1 VRHSFVPSANTA
13 ETEFPL
19 QNLPFGVFR
28 RTGDTQACCG
38 VRIGDE
44 VLDLRLA
51 HRAGLLPV
59 AADAAQAS
67 TLAGILALPL
77 RKISALRGALF
88 ELLAAGQEHQANVAA
103 CFTPARSVTMSMPVM
118 PPNFTD
124 FLTSSFHKIRLG
136 KPKLD
141 PNFMSLPLAYHSRA
155 SSVRVSGDV
164 TRPHVQQESAG
175 AIRFAPTREM
185 DYELELGAFI
195 GQGNESGQPIALHD
209 AQQHVFGYCL
219 LNDWSVRDVQRWE
232 STPLG
237 PFLAKSL
244 ATTISPWIVTEEALR
259 PFRVPAFTRGPEET
273 PAPDYLASDD
283 NRRQGGIGIALEAW
297 LLTRRMRDQNEAAVR
312 ITATD
317 ARHLYWTF
325 AQIVTHH
332 ASNGCNLMSGD
343 LLGSGTVSGPTPESR
358 ACLAELTKRGTVPLA
373 LPNGETR
380 AWLEDGDEVVIRGRA
395 SSDGFVP
402 IGFGECRGAI
412 AASVPWP
419 TQDHS

>member
-1 VRHSFVPSANTA
+1 M
-13 ETEFPL
+13 

-28 RTGDTQACCG
+28 RAGDTRACCG

-44 VLDLRLA
+44 VLDLGLA
-51 HRAGLLPV
+51 QRAGLVPV
-59 AADAAQAS
+59 AADAAGAT
-67 TLAGILALPL
+67 TLAAILALPPRDVSDL
-77 RKISALRGALF
+77 RAALF
-88 ELLAAGQEHQANVAA
+88 GLLAAGQEHQAEVVA
-103 CFTPARSVTMSMPVM
+103 CFTPARSVTMCMPVT
-118 PPNFTD
+118 PPDFTD
-124 FLTSSFHKIRLG
+124 FLTSSFHKTRLG

-164 TRPHVQQESAG
+164 TRPHVQQGSAG
-175 AIRFAPTREM
+175 AIRFAPTCEM
-185 DYELELGAFI
+185 DYELELGAFV
-195 GQGNESGQPIALHD
+195 GQGNASGQPIPLHD
-209 AQQHVFGYCL
+209 AQRHVFGYCL

-237 PFLAKSL
+237 PFLAKNL

-259 PFRVPAFTRGPEET
+259 PFRVAAFTRGPEDT
-273 PAPDYLASDD
+273 PAPDYLTSEE

-297 LLTRRMRDQNEAAVR
+297 LLTRRMRDQNESAVR

-317 ARHLYWTF
+317 AKHLYWTF
-325 AQIVTHH
+325 AQMVTHH

-343 LLGSGTVSGPTPESR
+343 LLGSGTVSGPTPETR
-358 ACLAELTKRGTVPLA
+358 ACLAELTQRGTVPLV
-373 LPNGETR
+373 LHNGEVR
-380 AWLEDGDEVVIRGRA
+380 AWLEDGDEVILRGRA
-395 SSDGFVP
+395 SRDGFAP

-419 TQDHS
+419 TKDHSQTRT